1 MCTLFADL
9 DDAKVSFLPP
19 SSTFN
24 RCLLPACLLSWCLL
38 CSLVVQADNGMF
50 IEPKNTVNTDAD
62 SMLLDGNY
70 DDSSAGDDH
79 DGNEI
84 GSRVRVTA
92 KQQLI
97 LDSTNAGT
105 TTKGFVTFRAGA
117 VSLRTVCISPRIS
130 STQLFT
136 ISAQSQPLSL
146 RYLFGVSILHQE
158 H

>member
-1 MCTLFADL
+1 
-9 DDAKVSFLPP
+9 
-19 SSTFN
+19 
-24 RCLLPACLLSWCLL
+24 
-38 CSLVVQADNGMF
+38 MF